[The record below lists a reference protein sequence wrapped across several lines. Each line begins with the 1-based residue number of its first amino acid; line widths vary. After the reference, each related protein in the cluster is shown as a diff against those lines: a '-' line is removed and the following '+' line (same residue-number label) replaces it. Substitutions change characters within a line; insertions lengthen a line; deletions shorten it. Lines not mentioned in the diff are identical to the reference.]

1 VVDEVNHQVIGE
13 DRTPGRDVGG
23 SITGF
28 LMGYLQREAPP
39 ETLQAILR
47 ASGETRTAAQL
58 ADAGVWSSYAQ
69 MRRLL
74 EATSAILGG
83 EQVLRT
89 VGEYALDS
97 LATPELTEVFH
108 ALGSPNAVLENL
120 ALGTAAILPIA
131 QMAAEEVSPGEGV
144 IRFGF
149 RDGYEPFPEFCAFL
163 TGLISCVPKL
173 FGYTDAKAVDDACQC
188 RGDSSCELYLRWTED
203 DIGSQVEHHA
213 FRARLLEARLE
224 ALQRTVAE
232 LVSGEG
238 LEIVLP
244 RIIAAAARAVHAPS
258 YVLSVDRPFDAGQRL
273 YCEGIEQ
280 IEAERLM
287 SALQLDRASL
297 GSNVLVADVS
307 SGRARYGHL
316 AAIREPG
323 SPFEPHEA
331 SALDSYASLAAAAM
345 DSAFALDKA
354 RWEAATSRALL
365 DLSSSLVELGTSE
378 GLADRI
384 VTAVPSVIDC
394 DQALVVLFD
403 HFGETDRSVA
413 TFGYDPEAD
422 AMVRSTA
429 QSAPLPAHGSREIIW
444 HDPAHPDADH
454 QYLPLGPNMALG
466 VTTIIRLTDQTIGW
480 ISAGV
485 LDRPER
491 LRDQPDLITRLHGLA
506 GHASVAISNARLV
519 EEIRHQSLHDALT
532 GLPNRMLILDRIE
545 QMLARGR
552 RDSNLIIALLFIDLD
567 SFKDVNDTFGHEAG
581 DELLKAVAARFVE
594 ALRGTD
600 SVGRLGG
607 DEFVV
612 LSEGA
617 ALTVGPELM
626 AQRLIDVLDEP
637 FILGHAG
644 RTPTTV
650 SATIGIAVGVREH
663 AHDLLRDGDVALYAA
678 KAAGKKRYVLFEPQM
693 GAAIRRHHKLDM
705 DLRMA
710 FGAEQFFLV
719 YQPTFDLRRM
729 RVTGVEALLRWR
741 HPIRGV
747 IEAEDFISTLETSGM
762 IVEVGRWIL
771 AEACRQTRC
780 WHNRGYPIA
789 VSVNVSSHQL
799 QGDVLVRD
807 VRAALDS
814 SGLDP
819 SSLIVE
825 LTETSLMR
833 NTPNAVQQLRSL
845 RALGVRLAIDDFGIG
860 YSSLGYLGQF
870 PADSIKIDRS
880 FIAGAGTSSEGGAL
894 LHTLIQLGKALKLET
909 LAEGIEDAA
918 QLSRLQAEDCDSGQG
933 FLFAR
938 PLEPARLQ
946 RFLETGTTD

>member
-1 VVDEVNHQVIGE
+1 MDRPVIGE
-13 DRTPGRDVGG
+13 DRIPGRDAGG

-28 LMGYLQREAPP
+28 VVGYLQQEASPEILRE
-39 ETLQAILR
+39 ILR
-47 ASGETRTAAQL
+47 ASGETRTATQL
-58 ADAGVWSSYAQ
+58 ADVGVWSSYAQ
-69 MRRLL
+69 MRRLF
-74 EATSAILGG
+74 EATGAILGG
-83 EQVLRT
+83 VQVLRT

-97 LATPELTEVFH
+97 LATPELIEMFH

-120 ALGTAAILPIA
+120 ALGTAAILPISHI
-131 QMAAEEVSPGEGV
+131 AAVDVGPGESV

-149 RDGYEPFPEFCAFL
+149 SDGYEPFPEFCAFL

-173 FGYTDAKAVDDACQC
+173 FGYNDAKAVDDACQC
-188 RGDSSCELYLRWTED
+188 RGDPTCELSLRWTED
-203 DIGSQVEHHA
+203 DIAAQVEHHA

-224 ALQRTVAE
+224 ALQQTVAE

-238 LEIVLP
+238 LELVLP
-244 RIIAAAARAVHAPS
+244 RIIAAAGRAVHAPS
-258 YVLSVDRPFDAGQRL
+258 YVLSVDRPFNAGQRL

-280 IEAERLM
+280 TEAERLVV
-287 SALQLDRASL
+287 ALQRDRARL

-323 SPFEPHEA
+323 SPFGPHEA
-331 SALDSYASLAAAAM
+331 SALDSYAGLAAAAM

-354 RWEAATSRALL
+354 RWEAAASGALL
-365 DLSSSLVELGTSE
+365 DLSSSLVELGASE
-378 GLADRI
+378 GLTDRI
-384 VTAVPSVIDC
+384 VAAVPSVIDC
-394 DQALVVLFD
+394 DRALVVLFE
-403 HFGETDRSVA
+403 HSGETDRSVA
-413 TFGYDPEAD
+413 TFGYDQEAD
-422 AMVRSTA
+422 AMVRSTV
-429 QSAPLPAHGSREIIW
+429 QSAPLPANDSREIIW
-444 HDPAHPDADH
+444 HDPARPDADR
-454 QYLPLGPNMALG
+454 QYLPQAPNMALG
-466 VTTIIRLTDQTIGW
+466 VTTIIRLADQTIGW
-480 ISAGV
+480 ISADV
-485 LDRPER
+485 LDHPER
-491 LRDQPDLITRLHGLA
+491 LRDQPDLVTRLHGLA

-552 RDSNLIIALLFIDLD
+552 RDSDLNIALLFIDLD

-581 DELLKAVAARFVE
+581 DELLKAVAARFV
-594 ALRGTD
+594 ASLRGTD

-607 DEFVV
+607 DEFVI
-612 LSEGA
+612 LSEGPT
-617 ALTVGPELM
+617 LTAGPELM
-626 AQRLIDVLDEP
+626 AQRLIDILDDP

-678 KAAGKKRYVLFEPQM
+678 KAAGKKRYALFEPQM
-693 GAAIRRHHKLDM
+693 GTAIRHHHELDM

-710 FGAEQFFLV
+710 FGAGQFFLV
-719 YQPTFDLRRM
+719 YQPTFDLRHM

-762 IVEVGRWIL
+762 IVEIGRWVL
-771 AEACRQTRC
+771 AEACRQTRA
-780 WHNRGYPIA
+780 WHDRGYPIA
-789 VSVNVSSHQL
+789 VSVNVSGHQL

-814 SGLDP
+814 SGLVP

-833 NTPNAVQQLRSL
+833 NTTNAVQQLQSL
-845 RALGVRLAIDDFGIG
+845 RILGVRLAIDDFGTG
-860 YSSLGYLGQF
+860 YSSLGYLGKF
-870 PADSIKIDRS
+870 PVDSIKIDRS

-938 PLEPARLQ
+938 PLEPARLE
-946 RFLETGTTD
+946 RFLETGSTA